1 MANDWADRSKQQ
13 YNGNAL
19 VGTAVAIAILQI
31 FFVVARLGTR
41 CMQRMKLGVDDYLVL
56 LSLVAGLAK
65 STIYIIM
72 LTIGG
77 MGYHYDFISKIT
89 EKDLLLEK
97 GFFAIEILDYPFNI
111 TPAKIALLIFY
122 VRIFSVRKFQVSA
135 YIVGFLVLG
144 VGLATFIRAFFECR
158 YTSIFG
164 TTSVT
169 NETCFHGV
177 VAFRI
182 LSPLNSLTGL
192 LILVLPMPFVWK
204 LHAPRGQK
212 IALTGIFL
220 LSGIG
225 VVASILRMAVYFTDY
240 PAVAHNLDP
249 TWIPIKWGV
258 LAVIEGG
265 VVLIAACLM
274 SIWPL
279 LTRLMPR
286 RVQATLSR
294 HSPRHVPRDYHQYW
308 YHKDLP
314 NNKTPQEISRWR
326 EIQGG
331 ESSGNSPPSPS
342 SLADLEDQRLSI
354 LADDRETDISTIGV
368 RLS

>member
-192 LILVLPMPFVWK
+192 LILVLPMP
-204 LHAPRGQK
+204 
-212 IALTGIFL
+212 
-220 LSGIG
+220 G

-331 ESSGNSPPSPS
+331 ESSGNSPPSPN
-342 SLADLEDQRLSI
+342 
-354 LADDRETDISTIGV
+354 
-368 RLS
+368 